1 MVVSLI
7 ADAII
12 IAAEPEDSL
21 SYLAGIAE
29 NVSDGVRQGYSTR
42 VKNSNANLMI
52 LMPKLHPVTSEDFN
66 DITEVALRKL
76 SIEGVE
82 DQTLKT
88 HPLVKGY
95 EVSEVALKNSLRPV
109 EVTIIEEVELTSLIQ
124 KENSE
129 LMFGHILAQ
138 YLRSICDQVNKR
150 KGKVDIKKAEEDI
163 EIEQG
168 FEAYMMGVNKYSQVS
183 MSMLETNES
192 PDNNELRDILWESRK
207 KSVEEYINRG
217 GASNVKFRKYL
228 DDYVDEKEKSVLQT
242 YSTSQLN
249 RNLQI
254 LETESKLTL
263 DKVHQRKMRSA
274 PDANTQI
281 QR

>member
-1 MVVSLI
+1 
-7 ADAII
+7 
-12 IAAEPEDSL
+12 
-21 SYLAGIAE
+21 
-29 NVSDGVRQGYSTR
+29 
-42 VKNSNANLMI
+42 
-52 LMPKLHPVTSEDFN
+52 
-66 DITEVALRKL
+66 
-76 SIEGVE
+76 
-82 DQTLKT
+82 
-88 HPLVKGY
+88 
-95 EVSEVALKNSLRPV
+95 
-109 EVTIIEEVELTSLIQ
+109 
-124 KENSE
+124 
-129 LMFGHILAQ
+129 MFGHILAQ

>member
-109 EVTIIEEVELTSLIQ
+109 EVSIIEEVELTSLIQ